1 MTATRSELQAWLDT
15 WNENHAAPS
24 ANSVVDFLGIELAP
38 EPTLPVGQ
46 RRRSPDGVEVIK
58 TDDGTN
64 SWRRYRGKAFLSW
77 FTGAEV
83 AGWEVITDAPP
94 SANSVVDFLGIELAE
109 PEPETPVGQ
118 RRRSPDGVEVV
129 KTDGVSALCWQRY
142 AGVGKAWFSYDAI
155 ADWQIVT
162 DAPEV
167 PENIIEAVI
176 LTLRADDHEQRERGF
191 TNYRTNAKALARAGL
206 LAGTLPEAPVC
217 EREHLPSHSVR
228 ICLATISDDTIA
240 DLAEGAGNPSAPV
253 ADAAHRERERRRRVE
268 GRA

>member
-1 MTATRSELQAWLDT
+1 MTVTRSELQAWLDT

-24 ANSVVDFLGIELAP
+24 AD
-38 EPTLPVGQ
+38 
-46 RRRSPDGVEVIK
+46 
-58 TDDGTN
+58 
-64 SWRRYRGKAFLSW
+64 
-77 FTGAEV
+77 
-83 AGWEVITDAPP
+83 
-94 SANSVVDFLGIELAE
+94 SVVDFLGIELAE

-228 ICLATISDDTIA
+228 ICLATLSDDTIA
-240 DLAEGAGNPSAPV
+240 DLAEGAGSPSAPV

-268 GRA
+268 GHASVTTVWSTELDLSPDAN

>member
-1 MTATRSELQAWLDT
+1 MTVTRSELQAWLDT

-46 RRRSPDGVEVIK
+46 RRRSPDGVEVVK

-83 AGWEVITDAPP
+83 ADWEVITDAPEC
-94 SANSVVDFLGIELAE
+94 D
-109 PEPETPVGQ
+109 
-118 RRRSPDGVEVV
+118 
-129 KTDGVSALCWQRY
+129 
-142 AGVGKAWFSYDAI
+142 
-155 ADWQIVT
+155 
-162 DAPEV
+162 
-167 PENIIEAVI
+167 
-176 LTLRADDHEQRERGF
+176 
-191 TNYRTNAKALARAGL
+191 
-206 LAGTLPEAPVC
+206 
-217 EREHLPSHSVR
+217 REHLPSHSVR

-253 ADAAHRERERRRRVE
+253 ADAAHRERERRRRLQP
-268 GRA
+268 RAAGGASS